1 MSNNKQTDHIVEAN
15 KMVTAVDLII
25 AEIDNELRVIENLY
39 GSEIMG
45 RKIGLAFTKRF
56 ALQLKKTEQ
65 NQIIDAYANGHNDGC
80 RYMNNEKQQ
89 FEHGEQYYNETYG
102 GGEQ

>member
-1 MSNNKQTDHIVEAN
+1 MTNNKQQ
-15 KMVTAVDLII
+15 TAVDKLIFI
-25 AEIDNELRVIENLY
+25 IEEEEKVLSNLY
-39 GSEIMG
+39 GEEIFG

-56 ALQLKKTEQ
+56 ALQLKKELQ

-80 RYMNNEKQQ
+80 KYMNNEKQV

-102 GGEQ
+102 GNK

>member
-1 MSNNKQTDHIVEAN
+1 MSNNKQQ
-15 KMVTAVDLII
+15 TAVDKLIFI
-25 AEIDNELRVIENLY
+25 IEEEEKVLSNLY
-39 GSEIMG
+39 GKEIFG

-56 ALQLKKTEQ
+56 AFQLKTLLQ

-80 RYMNNEKQQ
+80 KYMNNEKQV

-102 GGEQ
+102 GNKWK

>member
-1 MSNNKQTDHIVEAN
+1 MSNNKHT
-15 KMVTAVDLII
+15 TVDKLIFI
-25 AEIDNELRVIENLY
+25 IQEEEKVLSNLY
-39 GSEIMG
+39 GEEIFG

-80 RYMNNEKQQ
+80 KYMNNEKQQ

-102 GGEQ
+102 GENEI